1 MALLISVGVFM
12 KTLVEAREAHNINHG
27 AAFKMGVNILNK
39 WECSVPQKLAILS
52 IPRSTYHRYVKNDG
66 AVSLSSDQLERLSY
80 LANIHQA
87 LRLVFSNPDN
97 VYGFMGM
104 ANSNPYFNG
113 RTPLSIISTG
123 SFGALYEVFKRIDS
137 MRSGQW

>member
-1 MALLISVGVFM
+1 MTTVADP
-12 KTLVEAREAHNINHG
+12 REALTINHA
-27 AAFKMGVNILNK
+27 AAFKMAVNILDK
-39 WECSVPQKLAILS
+39 WGCSVQQRLAILS
-52 IPRSTYHRYVKNDG
+52 ISKSTYHRYVKDDG
-66 AVSLSSDQLERLSY
+66 AVSLNSDQLERLSY

-104 ANSNPYFNG
+104 VNNNPYFNG

-123 SFGALYEVFKRIDS
+123 NFGALYEVFKRIDS

>member
-1 MALLISVGVFM
+1 MT
-12 KTLVEAREAHNINHG
+12 TLVEARETHNINHG
-27 AAFKMGVNILNK
+27 AAFKMGVNILDK
-39 WECSVPQKLAILS
+39 WGCSITQKLAILS
-52 IPRSTYHRYVKNDG
+52 VPRSTYHRYIKSDT
-66 AVSLSSDQLERLSY
+66 AVSLNSDQLERLSY

-104 ANSNPYFNG
+104 VNNNPYFNG

-123 SFGALYEVFKRIDS
+123 NFGSLYEVFKRIDS